1 MLCKYLLIL
10 IVIIVGLAGKFQMLN
25 IKKNSSYLFF
35 FYQFLIYISFIFIKI
50 SLKTKKQVV
59 EKKKNST
66 WVIRKILFYIVNS
79 INARKFE
86 KSIIYL
92 QKDFDKIFHLNREN
106 KYFNQIVNGL
116 QKFIVDKHNKSLDK
130 GKFNN

>member
-1 MLCKYLLIL
+1 
-10 IVIIVGLAGKFQMLN
+10 
-25 IKKNSSYLFF
+25 
-35 FYQFLIYISFIFIKI
+35 
-50 SLKTKKQVV
+50 VV
-59 EKKKNST
+59 EKKKNR
-66 WVIRKILFYIVNS
+66 VIRKILFYIVNS
-79 INARKFE
+79 INARKFK

-106 KYFNQIVNGL
+106 KYFNQLVNGL